1 MSKDM
6 LLGSEAIALGVKLA
20 KPKVIPAYPITPQT
34 HIIETLSEM
43 IEKGELKAKFIRV
56 ESELSAAA
64 AAMGASSTGVRTF
77 TATSSHGLALMH
89 EVLHWIVGAR
99 LPVVLV
105 NANRAIGSP
114 WNIWTD
120 QTDSMSQRDLGWLQ
134 VYCET
139 AQEALDSILQ
149 AFYVAERVLL
159 PFMVMIDGFIL
170 SHTLEVL
177 DIPTQEEADRFLPEY
192 KPAFFL
198 DVNNPMSFGNAAK
211 GDMFYELRKDIEIS
225 MEKSFD
231 VIEEAHDRFKE
242 VIGREYDFVE
252 RVMCDDAEIIFVTSG
267 ALVGTTRVA
276 VETLRN
282 RGIKAGLLKIRY
294 FRPFPKED
302 VIKTIENAK
311 KVVVLNRSVSFGS
324 SGTITQEIKSAMY
337 YSNQKPDIY
346 DLIISLGGKEVFVD
360 DIVSIVSNIDTF
372 NKKTILWR

>member
-211 GDMFYELRKDIEIS
+211 GNMFYELRKDIELS

-231 VIEEAHDRFKE
+231 VIEEAHNRFKE
-242 VIGREYDFVE
+242 VFGRGYDFVE
-252 RVMCDDAEIIFVTSG
+252 KVMCDDAEIIFVTAG

-276 VETLRN
+276 VEALRN
-282 RGIKAGLLKIRY
+282 KGIKAGLLKIRY

-302 VIKTIENAK
+302 VIRAIENAK
-311 KVVVLNRSVSFGS
+311 KVVVFNRSVSFGS
-324 SGTITQEIKSAMY
+324 SGTITQEIKSALY
-337 YSNQKPDIY
+337 YSRQKPDIY
-346 DLIISLGGKEVFVD
+346 DFIISLGGKEVFVD
-360 DIVSIVSNIDTF
+360 DIVSIVSKLDTF

>member
-276 VETLRN
+276 VEALRN
-282 RGIKAGLLKIRY
+282 KGIKAGLLKIRY

-302 VIKTIENAK
+302 VIRAIENAK

-346 DLIISLGGKEVFVD
+346 DFIISLGGKEVFVD